1 MAGCER
7 AGKESRPAAAP
18 HRRSEIASRSRFLGL
33 DRSSTLADT
42 GHGRTKIGS
51 ARTTTTM
58 LKVGSIFFR
67 TPPELVSTV
76 LSVAYGERCLTI
88 SDRSTTRCRCR
99 VRRLSERMMD
109 VVDVVMLLVC
119 SRLQSSAVVWSLW
132 ESYTRYF
139 LRFFYL
145 VVGEVRRKIVQ
156 VVFLFEMIGLRNL
169 FE

>member
-1 MAGCER
+1 MSHQIMAGCER

-58 LKVGSIFFR
+58 LKVGSIFFQ

-119 SRLQSSAVVWSLW
+119 SRLQSSEVCEKV
-132 ESYTRYF
+132 TR
-139 LRFFYL
+139 
-145 VVGEVRRKIVQ
+145 GIS
-156 VVFLFEMIGLRNL
+156 
-169 FE
+169 